1 MQPAWLKAAF
11 LNGRGL
17 SFGYLLLACFL
28 LAVIWTIT
36 VTRIRNEKTLAVES
50 SLSDSKNVAT
60 IISSNLEEVLSKA
73 LLYSRIGKSVLDGD
87 AHASNYLS
95 PLFLGDSAYL
105 RVAIFDANAKLVYSS
120 AHQKEEPEFAQLINA
135 AYVSSLLYSQRQDG
149 MIISPPMKKD
159 GYTWRVPLLIPLKN
173 NKDEL
178 RGFFTAILDLG
189 YFLKTYKDVSI
200 SSGSRIEILNA
211 TGFQLAELSGST
223 LSGGSNFSGEDYAL
237 FLVDNKNDGEIHAVR
252 PGEVEQQIGV
262 QRKLERYPLAIVVS
276 RDPAYVLGRMAQ
288 AHHEYLYQAAII
300 SIAVLLFSY
309 GLISIAHR
317 RKRLYEKLLFSE
329 REKSGLID
337 QLEQEKTRA
346 YQLASH
352 DYLTG
357 IPNRMLFHEI
367 AATELSRARRSRKLY
382 ALFFLDLDK
391 FKVINDTLG
400 HAVGDAL
407 LQNVAKRLREVLR
420 EYDLVARL
428 GGDEFVVLVS
438 EIAAEE
444 RIAEIAN
451 AMLKAI
457 SAPYPDLEGHEV
469 QTTPSIGIALYPRDG
484 QTVDELLTS
493 ADAAMY
499 NAKKA
504 GSGAYRF
511 YDASLNAS
519 AARGL
524 ELLARFRTSL
534 KNDEFCLHYQP
545 KVEMQNFDIIGTE
558 ALIRWEHPEHGLI
571 FPNDFIALAEEHD
584 LIIPLGHWIIKTVC
598 RQLAEWKKRGIPLL
612 PVAINV
618 SVKQLQDDLLLETI
632 LGALKKYKLPTH
644 LLEIE
649 VTESCFI
656 DDIDSAKEVLEK
668 LRAEGLRI
676 ALDDYGTGYSSLSHI
691 KTLPVYAL
699 KIDRSFIRDIRND
712 NSDAMIVASTVS
724 LARNLGLKVIAEG
737 VESKEQLMH
746 LKVIGCDQVQGFY
759 LQRPVSAEHIE
770 PILQKGRF
778 DPL

>member
-1 MQPAWLKAAF
+1 MRPSWLNTAF
-11 LNGRGL
+11 QNGRGL
-17 SFGYLLLACFL
+17 SLAYVLLSCFL
-28 LAVIWTIT
+28 LIVIWTIT
-36 VTRIRNEKTLAVES
+36 FTRIHNERTLAIES
-50 SLSDSKNVAT
+50 SVADSKNVAA
-60 IISSNLEEVLSKA
+60 IISANLEEVLSKA
-73 LLYSRIGKSVLDGD
+73 LLYSRIGQSVLDGD
-87 AHASNYLS
+87 AHAASYLS

-105 RVAIFDANAKLVYSS
+105 RVAIFDANANLAYSS
-120 AHQKEEPEFAQLINA
+120 ARQKDEPEFAQLINA
-135 AYVSSLLYSQRQDG
+135 AYVSSLLYSQRQGG
-149 MIISPPMKKD
+149 MIISPPIKKD
-159 GYTWRVPLLIPLKN
+159 GYTWRVPLLIPLKT
-173 NKDEL
+173 NKDQL
-178 RGFFTAILDLG
+178 QGFFTAILDLG
-189 YFLKTYKDVSI
+189 YFLRTYKDVSI
-200 SSGSRIEILNA
+200 SSGSRIEILNS

-223 LSGGSNFSGEDYAL
+223 LSGGSNFAGEDYAL
-237 FLVDNKNDGEIHAVR
+237 FLVDNKTDDEIHAVR
-252 PGEVEQQIGV
+252 PGEATQQIGV
-262 QRKLERYPLAIVVS
+262 QRKLERYPLAVVVS
-276 RDPAYVLGRMAQ
+276 RDPEYVLGKLTQPHR
-288 AHHEYLYQAAII
+288 EYRYQAVII
-300 SIAVLLFSY
+300 SIIVLLFCY
-309 GLISIAHR
+309 ALVNIAHR
-317 RKRLYEKLLFSE
+317 RKRLYEKLLYSE

-337 QLEQEKTRA
+337 QLELEKSRA

-407 LQNVAKRLREVLR
+407 LQNVAKRLRSVLR

-444 RIAEIAN
+444 RVAEIAGTLL
-451 AMLKAI
+451 AAI

-493 ADAAMY
+493 ADTAMY
-499 NAKKA
+499 TAKKA

-524 ELLARFRTSL
+524 ELLARFRQAL
-534 KNDEFCLHYQP
+534 KTDEFCLHYQP
-545 KVEMQNFDIIGTE
+545 KVGMQNFDIVGME

-571 FPNDFIALAEEHD
+571 FPNDFIPLAEDHD
-584 LIIPLGHWIIKTVC
+584 LIIPLGHWIIKEVC
-598 RQLAEWKKRGIPLL
+598 RQLAEWRKRGITLL
-612 PVAINV
+612 PVAVNV
-618 SVKQLQDDLLLETI
+618 SVKQLQDELLLETI
-632 LGALKKYKLPTH
+632 LGALKKYKLAPY

-656 DDIDSAKEVLEK
+656 DDMEAAKNVLEK
-668 LRAEGLRI
+668 LRDEGLRI
-676 ALDDYGTGYSSLSHI
+676 SLDDYGTGYSSLSHI

-746 LKVIGCDQVQGFY
+746 LKVIGCDEVQGFY
-759 LQRPVSAEHIE
+759 LQRPVSAEQIE
-770 PILQKGRF
+770 PILQKGKF

>member
-1 MQPAWLKAAF
+1 ML
-11 LNGRGL
+11 L
-17 SFGYLLLACFL
+17 SCFL
-28 LAVIWTIT
+28 LAVIWSIT
-36 VTRIRNEKTLAVES
+36 FTRIRNEKTLAIES
-50 SLSDSKNVAT
+50 SVSDSRNVAA
-60 IISSNLEEVLSKA
+60 IISSNLEEILSKA

-87 AHASNYLS
+87 AHASSYLS

-105 RVAIFDANAKLVYSS
+105 RVAIFDADARLVYSS
-120 AHQKEEPEFAQLINA
+120 AHQRQEPEFSQLINA
-135 AYVSSLLYSQRQDG
+135 AYVSSLLYSQRQGG
-149 MIISPPMKKD
+149 MIISPPLKKD
-159 GYTWRVPLLIPLKN
+159 GYTWRVPLLIPIKN
-173 NKDEL
+173 QKDQL
-178 RGFFTAILDLG
+178 LGFFTAILDLG
-189 YFLKTYKDVSI
+189 YFLKTYKEVSI
-200 SSGSRIEILNA
+200 SSGSRIEILNS

-223 LSGGSNFSGEDYAL
+223 LSGGSNFAGEDYAL
-237 FLVDNKNDGEIHAVR
+237 FLVDNKADGEIHAVR
-252 PGEVEQQIGV
+252 PGEQEQQIGV
-262 QRKLERYPLAIVVS
+262 QRKLERYPLAVIVS
-276 RDPAYVLGRMAQ
+276 RDPAYVLGRLAQ
-288 AHHEYLYQAAII
+288 PHREYLYQAIII
-300 SIAVLLFSY
+300 SLAVLLFSY
-309 GLISIAHR
+309 ALVNIAHR
-317 RKRLYEKLLFSE
+317 RKRLYEKLLYSE

-337 QLEQEKTRA
+337 QLEQEKSRA

-391 FKVINDTLG
+391 FKIINDTLG

-407 LQNVAKRLREVLR
+407 LQTVARRLRAVLR

-428 GGDEFVVLVS
+428 GGDEFVVLIS

-444 RIAEIAN
+444 RVAEIARD
-451 AMLKAI
+451 LVTAI
-457 SAPYPDLEGHEV
+457 SEPYPDLEGHEV
-469 QTTPSIGIALYPRDG
+469 QTTTSIGIALYPRDG
-484 QTVDELLTS
+484 QSVDELLTS

-499 NAKKA
+499 TAKKA

-524 ELLARFRTSL
+524 ELLARFRQAL
-534 KNDEFCLHYQP
+534 KSDEFCLYYQP
-545 KVEMQNFDIIGTE
+545 KVEMQNFDIVGME
-558 ALIRWEHPEHGLI
+558 ALIRWNHPEHGLI
-571 FPNDFIALAEEHD
+571 FPGDFIALAEEHD
-584 LIIPLGHWIIKTVC
+584 LIIPLGHWIIKAVC
-598 RQLAEWKKRGIPLL
+598 RQLAEWRKRNIPLL

-618 SVKQLQDDLLLETI
+618 SVKQLQDELLLETI
-632 LGALKKYKLPTH
+632 LESLKKYRLPSY

-668 LRAEGLRI
+668 LRTEGLRI
-676 ALDDYGTGYSSLSHI
+676 ALDDYGTGYAGLSHI

-759 LQRPVSAEHIE
+759 LQRPVSAEQIE
-770 PILQKGRF
+770 PVLQKGRF